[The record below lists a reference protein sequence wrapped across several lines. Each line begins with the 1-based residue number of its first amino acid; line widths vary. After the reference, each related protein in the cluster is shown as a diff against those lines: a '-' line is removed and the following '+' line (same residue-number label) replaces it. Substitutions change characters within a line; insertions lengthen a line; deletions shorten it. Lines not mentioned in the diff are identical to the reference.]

1 MHVTVRKASY
11 DCLVQSAM
19 LLNTQFWQVLSHML
33 SAPQMKLINGM
44 MKRRQEVAT
53 PFF

>member
-19 LLNTQFWQVLSHML
+19 LLNSKFWQMVSHTLST
-33 SAPQMKLINGM
+33 PQLKLIHGLL
-44 MKRRQEVAT
+44 KRRQDVAT
-53 PFF
+53 PF